1 MPAQKPTKVDSS
13 VGRKMSAALKPAS
26 PCLTASACRMA
37 ITEVGTSVTPA
48 VLSTTNISCAS
59 LARRGCGLIDCSS
72 RMACRPSGVAALS
85 RPSTLAETF
94 IIIAPLAAW
103 PGGTDGNRWRISGFT
118 RRANRSTTPARSPTR
133 MMPSHSAIMP
143 VSPSAISKPVRAASN
158 MPVSM
163 REKISMS
170 PIATCTQAVTKAT
183 RKKASQTRLRA
194 TAHSC
199 STEAPIVPDLRAKPA
214 GQAQKATYTARI
226 TVQSFPD
233 RGGRMTRILMAG
245 LAGGLTLNVVMLLT
259 FRLIG
264 FGWNGGGFL
273 LTATIQSR
281 KLIAVWTQIE
291 PLPLIV
297 ANPAPMIAGLVLFG
311 VAHAAIY
318 GWLAPA
324 WPQGVLPRAL
334 RFAGL
339 TFVLSY
345 LFFEFFTPFNL
356 LGEPL
361 VLVLAELGFWAVIAA
376 AQAWVIAAV
385 MERRAVQP
393 KAV

>member
-1 MPAQKPTKVDSS
+1 
-13 VGRKMSAALKPAS
+13 
-26 PCLTASACRMA
+26 
-37 ITEVGTSVTPA
+37 
-48 VLSTTNISCAS
+48 
-59 LARRGCGLIDCSS
+59 
-72 RMACRPSGVAALS
+72 
-85 RPSTLAETF
+85 
-94 IIIAPLAAW
+94 
-103 PGGTDGNRWRISGFT
+103 
-118 RRANRSTTPARSPTR
+118 
-133 MMPSHSAIMP
+133 
-143 VSPSAISKPVRAASN
+143 
-158 MPVSM
+158 
-163 REKISMS
+163 
-170 PIATCTQAVTKAT
+170 
-183 RKKASQTRLRA
+183 
-194 TAHSC
+194 
-199 STEAPIVPDLRAKPA
+199 
-214 GQAQKATYTARI
+214 
-226 TVQSFPD
+226 
-233 RGGRMTRILMAG
+233 MTRILVAG

-393 KAV
+393 KAA